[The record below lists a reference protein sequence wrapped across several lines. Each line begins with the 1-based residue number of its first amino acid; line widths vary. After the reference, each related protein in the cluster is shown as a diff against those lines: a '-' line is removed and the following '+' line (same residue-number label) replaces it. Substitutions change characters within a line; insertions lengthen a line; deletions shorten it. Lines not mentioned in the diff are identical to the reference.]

1 MPVTVKNV
9 NEMFNKDVFTNK
21 GFYVGKVR
29 DVEFDLSRFKV
40 RSLVIEVAKGTFLDK
55 LIGGKRGIIV
65 PYPVIQSIGDIVV
78 IKHISAAPVSEG
90 EVTTEEIET
99 EKA

>member
-1 MPVTVKNV
+1 MPVTVKDV

-40 RSLVIEVAKGTFLDK
+40 RSLVIEVARGTFLDK
-55 LIGGKRGIIV
+55 LIGGKKGIIV
-65 PYPVIQSIGDIVV
+65 PYPIVQSVGDIVI
-78 IKHISAAPVSEG
+78 IKHITAAPAAEG
-90 EVTTEEIET
+90 EVTAEEIET